1 VNPTRVRTGR
11 IDDLSRGDL
20 TMSARTRSGVV
31 EKLERSLPV
40 DDLVGWL
47 LEEHPGI
54 ARGQLF
60 SMLRAIYGADFE
72 IGPAGIEQK
81 TYRVG
86 EEEFTAFPQRVQAR
100 PT

>member
-1 VNPTRVRTGR
+1 
-11 IDDLSRGDL
+11 
-20 TMSARTRSGVV
+20 MSDGTASGVV

-54 ARGQLF
+54 GRSELF
-60 SMLRAIYGADFE
+60 SMLRVIYGADFE
-72 IGPAGIEQK
+72 IGPAGEEQR

-86 EEEFTAFPQRVQAR
+86 EEEFTAFPQRVQSR
-100 PT
+100 ST